1 MKISIGSDH
10 GGLELKRIVSEFLNS
25 KGHEVIDY
33 GTYTADSCDYPVFA
47 KKACEALVN
56 NEVERAIVI
65 CSTGIGVSIVA
76 NKVKGVRCALVT
88 DVTTA
93 RLTREHNDTNCLA
106 LGQKNVSYD
115 RAKEIVE
122 IWLETPFSNG
132 DRHKRRINMIE
143 GDCNE

>member
-1 MKISIGSDH
+1 MKIYIGCDH
-10 GGLELKRIVSEFLNS
+10 GGLDLKNIIVKYLQE
-25 KGHEVIDY
+25 KGNEIVDV
-33 GTYTADSCDYPVFA
+33 GTYTYDSCDYPIYA
-47 KKACEALVN
+47 KKVAKAVAN
-56 NEVERAIVI
+56 NECDKGIVI

-93 RLTREHNDTNCLA
+93 RLTREHNDTNVLA

-115 RAKEIVE
+115 RAKEIVD

-132 DRHKRRINMIE
+132 ERHVRRVNMIE
-143 GDCNE
+143 EE

>member
-1 MKISIGSDH
+1 MKIYIGCDH
-10 GGLELKRIVSEFLNS
+10 EGLDLKNIIVKYLQE
-25 KGHEVIDY
+25 KGNEIVDV
-33 GTYTADSCDYPVFA
+33 GTYTYDSCDYPVYA
-47 KKACEALVN
+47 KKVAKAVAN
-56 NEVERAIVI
+56 NECDKGIVI

-93 RLTREHNDTNCLA
+93 RLTREHNDTNVLA

-115 RAKEIVE
+115 RAKEIVD

-132 DRHKRRINMIE
+132 ERHVRRVNMIE
-143 GDCNE
+143 EE